1 MSNIKNRTMFEGD
14 NLDILRG
21 INSESIDLI
30 YFELSDL
37 FSSWFFTSSTAG

>member
-1 MSNIKNRTMFEGD
+1 MSNIKNRTMFEGH

-37 FSSWFFTSSTAG
+37 FSPWFFTSSVTG